1 MDPWINGLM
10 DGYGFGFGY
19 GYGYGYGWID
29 GSMDRS
35 IDRQVD
41 RYMGVPPVPPA
52 HPHRS
57 LTPRFCFSAAMFLP
71 GMGAALRCRTL

>member
-29 GSMDRS
+29 GSMDR
-35 IDRQVD
+35 
-41 RYMGVPPVPPA
+41 
-52 HPHRS
+52 
-57 LTPRFCFSAAMFLP
+57 
-71 GMGAALRCRTL
+71 

>member
-1 MDPWINGLM
+1 MDQWI
-10 DGYGFGFGY
+10 D
-19 GYGYGYGWID
+19 GWIWIWIWIWIWMDMDRWMD

-41 RYMGVPPVPPA
+41 RYMGFPPVPPA